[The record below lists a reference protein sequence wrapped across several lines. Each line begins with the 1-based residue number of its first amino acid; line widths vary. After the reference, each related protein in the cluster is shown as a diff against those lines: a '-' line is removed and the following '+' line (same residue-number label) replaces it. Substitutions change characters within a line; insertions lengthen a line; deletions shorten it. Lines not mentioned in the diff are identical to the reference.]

1 MAVYLLEKLNLS
13 LKYYLQKIIQAQM
26 VNSTNHLRNKTL
38 YKHLEKIAEEEV
50 LPNFLCEASITLIL
64 KQDIDFMRKEV
75 CTKIFHM
82 QKF

>member
-64 KQDIDFMRKEV
+64 K
-75 CTKIFHM
+75 
-82 QKF
+82 